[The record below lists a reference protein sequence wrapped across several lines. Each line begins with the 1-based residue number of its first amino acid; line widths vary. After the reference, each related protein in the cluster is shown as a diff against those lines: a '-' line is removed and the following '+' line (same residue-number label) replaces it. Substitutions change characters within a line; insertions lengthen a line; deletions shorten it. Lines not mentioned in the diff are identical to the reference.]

1 MSSNRVS
8 KDRTCECGRT
18 FAKYQGL
25 EIHSRS
31 CATEQR
37 RSIVFVDGYAGLRG
51 WDAAIAW
58 RTAGRP

>member
-25 EIHSRS
+25 EIHWRS
-31 CATEQR
+31 CGVEKR
-37 RSIVFVDGYAGLRG
+37 RSSVFVDGFAGLRG
-51 WDAAIAW
+51 WDAVAAW
-58 RTAGRP
+58 RAAGRG